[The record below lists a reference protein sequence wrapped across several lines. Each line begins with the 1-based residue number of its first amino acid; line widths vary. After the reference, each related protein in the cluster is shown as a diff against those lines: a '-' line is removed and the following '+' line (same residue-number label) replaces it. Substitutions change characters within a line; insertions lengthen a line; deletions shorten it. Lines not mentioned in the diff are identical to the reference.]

1 MDNDSNSI
9 FLDVNH
15 IRKAVEEKAII
26 NDGLLLDSLI
36 QYCDEKNIDIDVVS
50 AIIKTDPIFVLR
62 LQEEAEDLHLLKK
75 SNESSL
81 EQFI

>member
-1 MDNDSNSI
+1 MDSDSI

-50 AIIKTDPIFVLR
+50 VIIKTDPIFVLR

>member
-1 MDNDSNSI
+1 MDSDSI

-36 QYCDEKNIDIDVVS
+36 QYCEEKNIDIDVVS

>member
-1 MDNDSNSI
+1 MDNDSI

>member
-1 MDNDSNSI
+1 MDSDSI